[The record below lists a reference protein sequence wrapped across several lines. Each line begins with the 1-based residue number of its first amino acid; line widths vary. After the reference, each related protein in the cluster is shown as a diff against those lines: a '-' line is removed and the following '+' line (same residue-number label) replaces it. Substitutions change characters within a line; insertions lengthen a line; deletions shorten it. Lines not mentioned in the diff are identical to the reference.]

1 MTERSVLQRVAIVL
15 AMILEIGATFL
26 PALGFGDPIQERS
39 DAART
44 LITPAGWAF
53 AIWGPLFA
61 GSFAFAIYQALP
73 AQMGNAL
80 LARIG
85 WPAAGAFTAIGMW
98 AVYTQFNALDLGSV
112 AIILIALAF
121 LMTVYRRLVALDRD
135 FSTGERWA
143 AMLPLSALAAWLTAA
158 SIVNIAATLRY
169 LGVGEPDV
177 WPLLAAAIVLVGG
190 AIVGLAVWRGRGN
203 PIYAAVFLWAL
214 LAINARGGQM
224 ADEVSFAA
232 TAAGLLGIGAT
243 LAKLR
248 DAGNRRHWFG

>member
-1 MTERSVLQRVAIVL
+1 MTERSAIQRVAIVL

-39 DAART
+39 DSART

-73 AQMGNAL
+73 AQRQSAL
-80 LARIG
+80 LALIG
-85 WPAAGAFTAIGMW
+85 WPAAGAFAAIGMW

-121 LMTVYRRLVALDRD
+121 LMTIFRRLVALDRP
-135 FSTGERWA
+135 FTTKERWA

-169 LGVGEPDV
+169 LEVGVPDT
-177 WPLLAAAIVLVGG
+177 WPVLAAAIVLVGG
-190 AIVGLAVWRGRGN
+190 VIVSLALWRGRGN

-224 ADEVSFAA
+224 ASEVAYA
-232 TAAGLLGIGAT
+232 TVVASLLVIAVVT
-243 LAKLR
+243 AQLR
-248 DAGNRRHWFG
+248 NPDNRRHWLG